1 MPILSKREIERRI
14 NAEELVRHPRRD
26 DDGNLVVEFA
36 SYDLRAGIVLWKD
49 GETDKIIQ
57 VNFDETKDSLQQVS
71 VTLLPGQMV
80 FVITHEELK
89 LPVGVCGTV
98 YSRNR
103 LQKANILALNAGH
116 VDPGFEGPIIIRL
129 INLAAIPWSLPLGEA
144 VFTVVF
150 HTVKPEGTTGHP
162 PITKMQTL
170 EAARKTAEGAF
181 TNPFHDL
188 YKAQIK
194 EQLGEYYSQV
204 KGDLRKE
211 FHKEFFP
218 RDQIFSLAVGVT
230 VGMVTLLALI
240 VRLPWRSIWNWLTQ
254 H

>member
-1 MPILSKREIERRI
+1 MPILSKKEIERRI
-14 NAEELVRHPRRD
+14 NAGELVRDPSRD
-26 DDGNLVVEFA
+26 DDGNPVVEFA

-57 VNFDETKDSLQQVS
+57 LNFDETKDSLQQGS

-89 LPVGVCGTV
+89 LPVGICGTV

-150 HTVKPEGTTGHP
+150 HTVKPEGPSHP
-162 PITKMQTL
+162 PITKKQTL

-181 TNPFHDL
+181 SNPFHDL

-204 KGDLRKE
+204 MSDLRKE

-218 RDQIFSLAVGVT
+218 RDQILTLAVAVT
-230 VGMVTLLALI
+230 VGIVTLLALI
-240 VRLPWRSIWNWLTQ
+240 ARLPWRSIWNWLTQ
-254 H
+254 P